1 MLAPE
6 RRPTS
11 SNLMWQILIEWQ
23 TKLSWF
29 PSPLDRPWKRRKGNE
44 KETEWKEKWVRV
56 LGPRGQMQL
65 RTRRD
70 QSFHFTKSRAA
81 AFNYI
86 WELVNLPSPVREGSS
101 SHLRGKQSSL
111 ADNKQ
116 LCQWQQCSDIKPID
130 TTSWQVHTLSAEW
143 EFSNVFCLL
152 QMWTDVWSKKMTLL

>member
-1 MLAPE
+1 
-6 RRPTS
+6 
-11 SNLMWQILIEWQ
+11 
-23 TKLSWF
+23 
-29 PSPLDRPWKRRKGNE
+29 
-44 KETEWKEKWVRV
+44 
-56 LGPRGQMQL
+56 MQL

-101 SHLRGKQSSL
+101 SHLRGKPSSL

-116 LCQWQQCSDIKPID
+116 LCRWQQCSDIKPID

-152 QMWTDVWSKKMTLL
+152 QMWTDVWRKKMTLLQMRFFYVLLSSPCSFDRCKRGGGGRFAKLAPMLPPTMRAGWLARCAVSVPAGICSIRM